1 MNSILSNPSIEER
14 EAFWGRQTRA
24 THTAGQLAFDVVF
37 GILMPLFCFY
47 SDPGIIRGTGS
58 TMLGEFSIFIYGFS
72 GIAILTLSTWVVFGH
87 RLRSSTPI
95 FGGVF
100 LAGATVSLA
109 IAVMILPLTLIG
121 LVFLIGVLG
130 FVPFITGFVYLRNGL
145 RAIGRAS
152 QAALGRLRVT
162 TVVFS
167 AVIALALPGLAQ
179 WVAIEVADQSIAR
192 IMDENSGPIDE
203 PIARIKRLHL
213 VIDTNR
219 IVREYEKET
228 ATARKE
234 RLARAYKEITGEE
247 IELRLRNLND

>member
-1 MNSILSNPSIEER
+1 MNSILFNEAIEER
-14 EAFWGRQTRA
+14 AGVWRRQLGA
-24 THTAGQLAFDVVF
+24 THTARQVVFDVVF
-37 GILMPLFCFY
+37 GILMPLACFY
-47 SDPGIIRGTGS
+47 FDPGIIRGTGS

-72 GIAILTLSTWVVFGH
+72 GVAILTLSLWIVFGD
-87 RLRSSTPI
+87 RLRSLSPI

-100 LAGATVSLA
+100 LAGATVSFA

-145 RAIGRAS
+145 RAIGHVP
-152 QAALGRLRVT
+152 QAASSTRVA
-162 TVVFS
+162 TVVIS

-179 WVAIEVADQSIAR
+179 WTAIRMVNKSMAEMIDQ
-192 IMDENSGPIDE
+192 NSGPIDA
-203 PIARIKRLHL
+203 PVARIKRLHL
-213 VIDTNR
+213 VIDTDR

-234 RLARAYKEITGEE
+234 RLGRAYKEITGED
-247 IELRLRNLND
+247 IELRRRIMKD